1 MVSIKGKHRGFRRPS
16 YRNSQEFSSF
26 TSYWGYLAA
35 LALSVF
41 ITLKLA
47 AVNNFEIADHDAA
60 TLQHLT
66 HNSTVVRVLGLIAFL
81 LATAAVIVSGV
92 HNARNPFEEF
102 PAFDT
107 PGQKLIAT
115 YSYFTLWSNIV
126 GAGLGLA
133 YFLGNHE
140 SRWAAAARIDAA
152 MMLLVTGLVY
162 NFVLADGSPSI
173 GTYRFTNPV
182 EHMIMPVLMPV
193 IWILSMPRRKR
204 ADITPINIGLALI
217 LPIIWCVWTFARGAA
232 TGWYPYFF
240 LDVNDLGY
248 TAALKNTA
256 GVFLLFFVL
265 IALLAG
271 VEQLLRRLGM
281 RR

>member
-1 MVSIKGKHRGFRRPS
+1 M
-16 YRNSQEFSSF
+16 
-26 TSYWGYLAA
+26 
-35 LALSVF
+35 
-41 ITLKLA
+41 
-47 AVNNFEIADHDAA
+47 NNFEIADHDAA
-60 TLQHLT
+60 TAQHLT

-81 LATAAVIVSGV
+81 LATAAVVVSGV

-162 NFVLADGSPSI
+162 NFVLADGSPSV

-182 EHMIMPVLMPV
+182 EHDYAGVDANDLDIVDAAKKTRRYYPHQYRIGVDPSHHLVRVDFCPGRRDRLV
-193 IWILSMPRRKR
+193 PLFLPRRQRSRICSGAEKHRRRIPAVLRVDR
-204 ADITPINIGLALI
+204 A
-217 LPIIWCVWTFARGAA
+217 ARRG
-232 TGWYPYFF
+232 
-240 LDVNDLGY
+240 
-248 TAALKNTA
+248 
-256 GVFLLFFVL
+256 
-265 IALLAG
+265 
-271 VEQLLRRLGM
+271 
-281 RR
+281 